1 MNWRWILILLV
12 APLTFCSTNKTN
24 YVIKGSLHSEAYNGE
39 FIYLVPFNNP
49 TVERVDSVMVYDGT
63 FTFKGKVDQPEV
75 YIVRTRPK
83 LRLQL
88 QELLIVKE
96 PGDITIKFGPD
107 SSASGTNSN
116 DSLQKWKEFKT
127 GIDNSHKQFLK
138 QYKSDFISKE
148 TLTNKLDSL
157 HKTALDYNHSF
168 IKENSN
174 NVAGQFVQSLA
185 GMKS

>member
-1 MNWRWILILLV
+1 MVN
-12 APLTFCSTNKTN
+12 
-24 YVIKGSLHSEAYNGE
+24 

-49 TVERVDSVMVYDGT
+49 SVEKVDSVMVHDGT

-96 PGDITIKFGPD
+96 PGNITINFGSD
-107 SSASGTNSN
+107 SSASGTTSN

-127 GIDNSHKQFLK
+127 EIDNSYKHFLQ
-138 QYKSDFISKE
+138 QYKSDSINKE
-148 TLTNKLDSL
+148 TS
-157 HKTALDYNHSF
+157 Y
-168 IKENSN
+168 
-174 NVAGQFVQSLA
+174 
-185 GMKS
+185 